1 MRQYYTQLRKT
12 DFAPRIGKPL
22 WSVLSVMQ
30 DKLRKSEDL
39 SYDSDS
45 RESKLFGFA
54 FYSNAIRKEFAN
66 EKVRS
71 TLVALSGT
79 KYYKHKV
86 KQLAKEVQRDIA
98 QWDSDIAR
106 ATGTEILEERY
117 DRLLEVA
124 TQELDYLYK
133 PFLFSVTQVLTS
145 AGCKESYLIASLI
158 CSMALLE
165 YSNRQLCSDVGER
178 IMECPVL
185 DKLSAM
191 FAEKTQVTLQKVI
204 NELNKQINS
213 QVGDVNVNA
222 DKNVTLAAENL
233 FNNLQSFNR
242 MREIISKTFEMN
254 EEQEKQ
260 NLNEAEIQN

>member
-1 MRQYYTQLRKT
+1 MRATYPKLHGSPFKPRK
-12 DFAPRIGKPL
+12 GLPL
-22 WSVLSVMQ
+22 WNALSVMQ
-30 DKLRKSEDL
+30 QKLQKAEIE
-39 SYDSDS
+39 SYKENT

>member
-1 MRQYYTQLRKT
+1 MGR
-12 DFAPRIGKPL
+12 PL

-30 DKLRKSEDL
+30 DKLRRSEDL
-39 SYDSDS
+39 SYIESS
-45 RESKLFGFA
+45 RESRIFGFA

-86 KQLAKEVQRDIA
+86 KQLAKEVQKDIA
-98 QWDSDIAR
+98 QWDSDIAK
-106 ATGTEILEERY
+106 ATGTEVLEDRY

-124 TQELDYLYK
+124 VQELDYLYK
-133 PFLFSVTQVLTS
+133 PFLFSVTQVLTTN
-145 AGCKESYLIASLI
+145 GCKESYLLSSLI

-191 FAEKTQVTLQKVI
+191 YAEKTQVTLQKVI

-222 DKNVTLAAENL
+222 DKNVNLAAENL

-242 MREIISKTFEMN
+242 MKEIISKTFEMDEN
-254 EEQEKQ
+254 EEKR
-260 NLNEAEIQN
+260 NLNEEELQN